1 MRILESDKL
10 LIKPTEESD
19 LNELM
24 QLRWDADVMSNLL
37 HEPIGMKQQ
46 MEWFKNISAK
56 DIVMTIFLKSEEN
69 LNIIGTTGLYNINM
83 RHQTATLKI
92 RISPT
97 AQGKGIGPKLFIM
110 ILDYAF
116 GTLNLRKIC
125 SDNFSENEGV
135 AKLKGK
141 LGFVKEGT
149 LRKHYYHNGEFRD
162 ADIYNL
168 LKEDYY
174 KSEKV
179 QEVRNTIKYS

>member
-1 MRILESDKL
+1 MRILENDKL
-10 LIKPTEESD
+10 LIKRTEESD
-19 LNELM
+19 LQELM
-24 QLRWDADVMSNLL
+24 QLRWDADVMSHLL
-37 HEPIGMKQQ
+37 HEPIGMKEQ
-46 MEWFKNISAK
+46 MEWFKNISSK
-56 DIVMTIFLKSEEN
+56 DIVMTIFLKGN
-69 LNIIGTTGLYNINM
+69 DGLKLIGTTGLYNINM

-92 RISPT
+92 RISTT

-125 SDNFSENEGV
+125 SDNFSENAGV

-174 KSEKV
+174 TSEKV
-179 QEVRNTIKYS
+179 QQVRNTLK